1 MASPQQ
7 EEELDPRIQE
17 ELETLN
23 HAADEINSLE
33 LELDDSRAA
42 FRQLLTE
49 STQRLNV
56 LAKKLGSCVDRARPY
71 YQARREAREAQIE
84 TQKAVQRFD
93 RATSMH
99 NAAKEMVAVA
109 ENGLLKEGHTFD
121 TTWQEMLNHATTKVN
136 EAEKERFISE
146 IAHQATAR
154 KFNESEQRVKMLQKA
169 LKRAIVK
176 SSLATRRSLL
186 QLNAL
191 TQQHQLALLPYFEM
205 KAKIQEDL
213 DERKLRVERLEKGV
227 LKSKTEYS
235 LALKNLEEI
244 SEGIHR
250 QRKER
255 RGSGVGAEAGS
266 PESREDPQGVG
277 ETVHLPRPSSLQG
290 KEDAGTTVQ
299 KDIHGHDMTGK
310 ESVEDGKVD
319 DIAQENLAS
328 PKTQEKSLVT
338 SPEAA
343 APSASSPVASP
354 LSEGIVLSPPRNVDP
369 VRIKLQFSPVSSS
382 KVSKD
387 SGIADDSVSLNDNK
401 SMEGYAYG
409 ISPPKSH
416 SSPGISS
423 SFQRPAANPGPYLY
437 APRSHSGILGGEYKT
452 LPHTHSGTGAGSP
465 LRPPRSAT
473 KSLDLT
479 ESDASP
485 LDDGSIFTS
494 ADLLA
499 IKADLERKDSM
510 ESLTETGSVSSL
522 SDGVG
527 MGMSLSLSRLSLRLR
542 ERSDSI

>member
-1 MASPQQ
+1 MASPHQ

-71 YQARREAREAQIE
+71 YQARREAKEAQIE

-136 EAEKERFISE
+136 EAEKERFVSE

-176 SSLATRRSLL
+176 SR
-186 QLNAL
+186 
-191 TQQHQLALLPYFEM
+191 PYFEM

-213 DERKLRVERLEKGV
+213 DERKLRVERLEMGV
-227 LKSKTEYS
+227 VKHKTEYS

-244 SEGIHR
+244 SESIHR

-290 KEDAGTTVQ
+290 KGDAGTTVQ
-299 KDIHGHDMTGK
+299 KDIHDTTGK
-310 ESVEDGKVD
+310 ENTEVGKVD
-319 DIAQENLAS
+319 NVVQENITS
-328 PKTQEKSLVT
+328 PTSSITQEKSLTT
-338 SPEAA
+338 SPV
-343 APSASSPVASP
+343 SAGPTSPVAST

-423 SFQRPAANPGPYLY
+423 SLQRPASSNPSPYLY

-465 LRPPRSAT
+465 LRPPRGAT

-499 IKADLERKDSM
+499 IKADLERKDSV

>member
-23 HAADEINSLE
+23 QAADEINSLE

-227 LKSKTEYS
+227 LKSKAEYS

-277 ETVHLPRPSSLQG
+277 ETVHIPRPSSLQG
-290 KEDAGTTVQ
+290 KGDAGTAVQ
-299 KDIHGHDMTGK
+299 KDIHDMTGK
-310 ESVEDGKVD
+310 EDGKVED
-319 DIAQENLAS
+319 NSQENLTS
-328 PKTQEKSLVT
+328 PKTQEKPLLT
-338 SPEAA
+338 SPVAA
-343 APSASSPVASP
+343 GPSASSPVVSS

-369 VRIKLQFSPVSSS
+369 VRIKLQFSPVSAS

-423 SFQRPAANPGPYLY
+423 SLQRPASNPGPYLY
-437 APRSHSGILGGEYKT
+437 APRSHSGVLGGEYKT

-465 LRPPRSAT
+465 LRPPRAAT

-499 IKADLERKDSM
+499 IKADLERKDSV

>member
-176 SSLATRRSLL
+176 SR
-186 QLNAL
+186 
-191 TQQHQLALLPYFEM
+191 PYFEM

-213 DERKLRVERLEKGV
+213 DARKLRVERLEKGV

-290 KEDAGTTVQ
+290 KGDAGTAVQ
-299 KDIHGHDMTGK
+299 KDIRENDITSK

-319 DIAQENLAS
+319 DIAQETLAS

-343 APSASSPVASP
+343 GPSASSPVASS

-423 SFQRPAANPGPYLY
+423 SLQRPAANPGPYLY

-465 LRPPRSAT
+465 LRPPRGAT

-479 ESDASP
+479 ESDSSP

>member
-1 MASPQQ
+1 MASPHQ

-71 YQARREAREAQIE
+71 YQARREAKEAQIE

-136 EAEKERFISE
+136 EAEKERFVSE

-213 DERKLRVERLEKGV
+213 DERKLRVERLEMGV
-227 LKSKTEYS
+227 VKHKTEYS

-244 SEGIHR
+244 SESIHR

-290 KEDAGTTVQ
+290 KGDAGTTVQ
-299 KDIHGHDMTGK
+299 KDIHDTTGK
-310 ESVEDGKVD
+310 ENTEVGKVD
-319 DIAQENLAS
+319 NVVQENITS
-328 PKTQEKSLVT
+328 PTSSITQEKSLTT
-338 SPEAA
+338 SPV
-343 APSASSPVASP
+343 SAGPTSPVAST

-423 SFQRPAANPGPYLY
+423 SLQRPASSNPSPYLY

-465 LRPPRSAT
+465 LRPPRGAT

-499 IKADLERKDSM
+499 IKADLERKDSV

>member
-1 MASPQQ
+1 MASPQR

-23 HAADEINSLE
+23 QAADEINSLE

-176 SSLATRRSLL
+176 SR
-186 QLNAL
+186 
-191 TQQHQLALLPYFEM
+191 PYFEM

-227 LKSKTEYS
+227 LKSKAEYS

-277 ETVHLPRPSSLQG
+277 ENVHLPRPSSLQG
-290 KEDAGTTVQ
+290 KGDAGTAVQ
-299 KDIHGHDMTGK
+299 KDIHDMTGK
-310 ESVEDGKVD
+310 EDGKVED
-319 DIAQENLAS
+319 NSKENLTS
-328 PKTQEKSLVT
+328 PKTQEKPLLT
-338 SPEAA
+338 SPVAA
-343 APSASSPVASP
+343 GPSASSPVVSS
-354 LSEGIVLSPPRNVDP
+354 LSEGIVLSSPRNVDP
-369 VRIKLQFSPVSSS
+369 VRIKLQFSPVSAS
-382 KVSKD
+382 KISKD

-416 SSPGISS
+416 SSPGIASS
-423 SFQRPAANPGPYLY
+423 LQRPASNPGPYLY
-437 APRSHSGILGGEYKT
+437 APRSHSGVLGGEYKT
-452 LPHTHSGTGAGSP
+452 LPHTHSGTSAGSP
-465 LRPPRSAT
+465 LRPPRAAT

-485 LDDGSIFTS
+485 MDDGSIFTS

-499 IKADLERKDSM
+499 IKADLERKDSV

>member
-1 MASPQQ
+1 MASPQR

-23 HAADEINSLE
+23 QAADEINSLE

-227 LKSKTEYS
+227 LKSKAEYS

-277 ETVHLPRPSSLQG
+277 ENVHLPRPSSLQG
-290 KEDAGTTVQ
+290 KGDAGTAVQ
-299 KDIHGHDMTGK
+299 KDIHDMTGK
-310 ESVEDGKVD
+310 EDGKVED
-319 DIAQENLAS
+319 NSKENLTS
-328 PKTQEKSLVT
+328 PKTQEKPLLT
-338 SPEAA
+338 SPVAA
-343 APSASSPVASP
+343 GPSASSPVVSS
-354 LSEGIVLSPPRNVDP
+354 LSEGIVLSSPRNVDP
-369 VRIKLQFSPVSSS
+369 VRIKLQFSPVSAS
-382 KVSKD
+382 KISKD

-416 SSPGISS
+416 SSPGIASS
-423 SFQRPAANPGPYLY
+423 LQRPASNPGPYLY
-437 APRSHSGILGGEYKT
+437 APRSHSGVLGGEYKT
-452 LPHTHSGTGAGSP
+452 LPHTHSGTSAGSP
-465 LRPPRSAT
+465 LRPPRAAT

-485 LDDGSIFTS
+485 MDDGSIFTS

-499 IKADLERKDSM
+499 IKADLERKDSV